1 MLQGFQAT
9 VFFLFKRSDES
20 SSDPDPTELE
30 KPEVEQER
38 RETKTSAPTPSLTPT
53 AKRTT
58 VMPLIADVCD
68 ARATPTPTKRV
79 TSTCG
84 IDRLPKRNKNQ
95 DY

>member
-38 RETKTSAPTPSLTPT
+38 RETKTSAPT